1 MRESNF
7 NLRLKISSTC
17 MLWLIGFF
25 SAPAHAGDP
34 VIFYSDLDSG
44 PPQAFVTVW
53 GNDLG
58 AKQGTV
64 MIGSAGVAGNDIQS
78 WRDTKIEFR
87 IPKAG
92 GDGIKI
98 RRNDGKTSNAL
109 PFVTRS
115 GRIFFVSKAKGN
127 NNNDGLA
134 ATPSGRGTGPW
145 RDLSPMLSTVSPGD
159 IVYVR
164 AGLYDEMLGS
174 RGKAHLFIRE
184 NNSGSTGF
192 PIALVSYP
200 TETPVIGGI
209 SGATAASRTL
219 FFRDGVHDWTIA
231 KLRLNASS
239 AAIAFG
245 GRGSNAR
252 IRIVGNTASRIPSH
266 YGTIN
271 LKSCTDCKILGNHVY
286 DSGKRG
292 NKLAHLIYYAGF
304 GVGAN
309 VEIAWN
315 LLHDEHGGRGI
326 QIYGH
331 TDADRLSGLSI
342 HDNIVYNCPYDGILV
357 GSSDAAYKPW
367 ISDALVY
374 NNVVYNSGGGI
385 RINNQGVAAKVF
397 HNTLH
402 NNSFSVS
409 LQAARSVEMTNNIS
423 SLPKRAHLALTSA
436 GSLSI
441 SHNGY
446 HGTAAIPAQD
456 ANPITGDPLF
466 ADPIGR
472 DFSLKAGSP
481 FLNKGKP
488 SGGHLPARVKSAAPR
503 PDLGALPWKSEALT
517 Q

>member
-1 MRESNF
+1 
-7 NLRLKISSTC
+7 
-17 MLWLIGFF
+17 MLWSIGFF

-53 GNDLG
+53 GNDFG
-58 AKQGTV
+58 AKKGTV
-64 MIGSAGVAGNDIQS
+64 MIGSGGVAGSDIQS

-87 IPKAG
+87 IAKAG
-92 GDGIKI
+92 SDGITI
-98 RRNDGKTSNAL
+98 RRTDGKTSNAL
-109 PFVTRS
+109 PFTIRA
-115 GRIFFVSKAKGN
+115 GRIFFVSKANGN
-127 NNNDGLA
+127 NDNDGLA
-134 ATPSGRGTGPW
+134 ATSSGRGTGPW
-145 RDLSPMLSTVSPGD
+145 QDLSPMLSTVSPGD

-164 AGLYDEMLGS
+164 TGSYEELLGS
-174 RGKAHLFIRE
+174 TRNANLFIQ
-184 NNSGSTGF
+184 NKNSGSAGF

-200 TETPVIGGI
+200 GENPLIGG
-209 SGATAASRTL
+209 SGPTAAGRAL
-219 FFRDGVHDWTIA
+219 YLKDGVHDWTIA
-231 KLRLNASS
+231 KLRLRAQG

-245 GRGSNAR
+245 GGNNAH
-252 IRIVGNTASRIPSH
+252 IRIVGNTASQIPSH

-271 LKSCTDCKILGNHVY
+271 LKGCTDCKILGNHIY

-304 GVGAN
+304 GAGAN

-326 QIYGH
+326 QVFGH
-331 TDADRLSGLSI
+331 TNADRLSGLSI

-385 RINNQGVAAKVF
+385 RINNGGVAAKVF

-402 NNSFSVS
+402 NNSISVS
-409 LQAARSVEMTNNIS
+409 LQAARSVEMANNIS
-423 SLPKRAHLALTSA
+423 SLPKRAHLIVASA
-436 GSLSI
+436 ESLLI

-446 HGTAAIPAQD
+446 
-456 ANPITGDPLF
+456 
-466 ADPIGR
+466 
-472 DFSLKAGSP
+472 
-481 FLNKGKP
+481 
-488 SGGHLPARVKSAAPR
+488 
-503 PDLGALPWKSEALT
+503 
-517 Q
+517 

>member
-184 NNSGSTGF
+184 NNRQHGF
-192 PIALVSYP
+192 PHR
-200 TETPVIGGI
+200 I
-209 SGATAASRTL
+209 SFL
-219 FFRDGVHDWTIA
+219 
-231 KLRLNASS
+231 
-239 AAIAFG
+239 
-245 GRGSNAR
+245 
-252 IRIVGNTASRIPSH
+252 SH
-266 YGTIN
+266 
-271 LKSCTDCKILGNHVY
+271 
-286 DSGKRG
+286 R
-292 NKLAHLIYYAGF
+292 
-304 GVGAN
+304 
-309 VEIAWN
+309 
-315 LLHDEHGGRGI
+315 
-326 QIYGH
+326 
-331 TDADRLSGLSI
+331 
-342 HDNIVYNCPYDGILV
+342 
-357 GSSDAAYKPW
+357 
-367 ISDALVY
+367 
-374 NNVVYNSGGGI
+374 NSGH
-385 RINNQGVAAKVF
+385 R
-397 HNTLH
+397 
-402 NNSFSVS
+402 
-409 LQAARSVEMTNNIS
+409 
-423 SLPKRAHLALTSA
+423 
-436 GSLSI
+436 
-441 SHNGY
+441 GY
-446 HGTAAIPAQD
+446 
-456 ANPITGDPLF
+456 
-466 ADPIGR
+466 
-472 DFSLKAGSP
+472 
-481 FLNKGKP
+481 
-488 SGGHLPARVKSAAPR
+488 
-503 PDLGALPWKSEALT
+503 
-517 Q
+517 